1 MKTLLPQGFS
11 SYVHSLVS
19 CGYLPISRQVC
30 QKSARNRPHDI
41 HRTFSETGKRA
52 IRGSKQDTE
61 RRSRVLLSSIHAAA
75 GGSPNRLTGI
85 RSRVSFR
92 SDRTMLVSTR
102 PTRLRLH
109 SGASSKRPSIF
120 LLEGIFCVPD
130 QTSHGDFPSQVHME
144 VLKCLPM
151 LHESQ
156 LSNRSRP
163 SWLNDNPNWRRNVA
177 RKSAGS
183 PRNWACSK
191 PTTTFSPGCSSN

>member
-19 CGYLPISRQVC
+19 CGYLPVSRQVC

-41 HRTFSETGKRA
+41 HRTFSKTGKRGSRGR
-52 IRGSKQDTE
+52 IRDNE
-61 RRSRVLLSSIHAAA
+61 PRSLLLLSRIHAAA
-75 GGSPNRLTGI
+75 VGSPNRPTDI
-85 RSRVSFR
+85 RSGVSFR
-92 SDRTMLVSTR
+92 SDRTMLVSTGR
-102 PTRLRLH
+102 TKLRLQ
-109 SGASSKRPSIF
+109 SGTSRKRPGCF

-156 LSNRSRP
+156 LSNPSRQ

-177 RKSAGS
+177 RKSAGL
-183 PRNWACSK
+183 PRNWVCSK
-191 PTTTFSPGCSSN
+191 RTTTFWPGCSSN